1 MKNLPLIMAL
11 FLLTAVLASSFV
23 LSAHA
28 AKMTD
33 AEYADLFKRASGPPV
48 EGITAELEN
57 AFIADPL
64 GFIKALSKENYGTM
78 YSTIRNS
85 MGGVDWANDPNRTEH
100 RDALLSIA
108 GAGNLTQPQRRVVKW
123 LLIYT
128 DLAKDYEI
136 FTDEIDYPELFSHV
150 LSSDATITT
159 AIDAEIMA
167 AFDRDGIT
175 FLRVLA
181 LESSQIRSRVTDT
194 LAITHYFENNN
205 RGKIGEAMK
214 FLEGCDDLSK
224 AEQQIITDFW
234 AQIDMWENPPP
245 TQPSTQ
251 PSTISRP
258 PVVTSPRK
266 PNLYISNPTDR
277 IYYEYDVITF
287 SVHLV
292 GDSDATLY
300 IALPDGTQQAYAVS
314 DDDVLNLSFPQKG
327 NYSAWIVEKFSV
339 IIPLQSDV
347 RSFRIYSKTVDPLP
361 TLTPPSTAPEPIPEE
376 KPLNIPT
383 PWIIIGLVA
392 VIFGVQAVA
401 IVLHRKKS
409 TPAEEDFDE

>member
-1 MKNLPLIMAL
+1 MKNLSRITAL
-11 FLLTAVLASSFV
+11 FLLIAVIVSSFV

-28 AKMTD
+28 AKLTD

-100 RDALLSIA
+100 RDALLSVA

-128 DLAKDYEI
+128 DLAKDYKI

-150 LSSDATITT
+150 LSSDATITN

-175 FLRVLA
+175 FLRALA

-205 RGKIGEAMK
+205 HGKIGEAMK
-214 FLEGCDDLSK
+214 FLEGCDDLGK

-245 TQPSTQ
+245 TTLPPIPTPPPPTQ
-251 PSTISRP
+251 PTTQALTASLSFDKHFFVTGEPVPIRISTNGQNCQLQITHPDGSLQTITP
-258 PVVTSPRK
+258 DEGQS
-266 PNLYISNPTDR
+266 
-277 IYYEYDVITF
+277 VITLTF
-287 SVHLV
+287 GHA
-292 GDSDATLY
+292 GTYY
-300 IALPDGTQQAYAVS
+300 IALTVQRGAERYTTDSVNIIVDAQP
-314 DDDVLNLSFPQKG
+314 LSG
-327 NYSAWIVEKFSV
+327 
-339 IIPLQSDV
+339 
-347 RSFRIYSKTVDPLP
+347 P
-361 TLTPPSTAPEPIPEE
+361 TTPSTTPKPIPEE

-401 IVLHRKKS
+401 IVLYRKKS

>member
-1 MKNLPLIMAL
+1 MKNLPRITAL
-11 FLLTAVLASSFV
+11 FLLIAVLASSFV

-28 AKMTD
+28 AKLTD

-78 YSTIRNS
+78 YSTIRNG

-150 LSSDATITT
+150 LFSNEMIFSNVLE
-159 AIDAEIMA
+159 EIVSA
-167 AFDRDGIT
+167 LDRNPKK
-175 FLRVLA
+175 FLEALA
-181 LESSQIRSRVTDT
+181 LENEDIRDKAIFE
-194 LAITHYFENNN
+194 LASAHYYAYYDYAMLNYAT
-205 RGKIGEAMK
+205 IGDAMNACN
-214 FLEGCDDLSK
+214 L
-224 AEQQIITDFW
+224 AEVELNAAFW
-234 AQIDMWENPPP
+234 AQVDKFENP
-245 TQPSTQ
+245 PSTQ

-258 PVVTSPRK
+258 PVVTSPQK

-277 IYYEYDVITF
+277 IYYEYDMITF

-339 IIPLQSDV
+339 NIPLQSDV

-401 IVLHRKKS
+401 FVLYRKKS